1 MDVALEYR
9 GKYQHILKS
18 LITKAPITSS
28 VLYISVMPAQIL
40 VKSFVSAVTFEATG
54 AEHS

>member
-1 MDVALEYR
+1 MDVALEHR
-9 GKYQHILKS
+9 GKYQHIIKS

-28 VLYISVMPAQIL
+28 VLYISVLPKQIL
-40 VKSFVSAVTFEATG
+40 VKSFVSAVTFEAAS